1 MSTMVGISLGAL
13 KNLVKGHEEIHEFIE
28 HLVDEPLELPVE
40 EFEPLD
46 VRQPGVEL
54 EGVNAQAL
62 EFDGHV
68 DNEYRDDFSN
78 FGGHA
83 SDDYRPNFSQNGG
96 HDNEVDANHGEP
108 NEVHADHGEP
118 IVVDA
123 KQVYARRP
131 GKEPVA
137 EDQQQDPV
145 DKQREESS
153 ETEGNDLEDEPQMQP
168 MNIGEDSTD
177 SWDNE
182 TDKVEFE
189 LGQMGAGIMNSDYE
203 SKELLSLDESS
214 FDSDHC
220 DASSDDDN
228 LAADEVG
235 SSIRRSRFP
244 IFKLVAKA
252 EHIRFEKDMLFI
264 SPKQFKKV
272 ITDYAVHGG
281 KASKAREKAQDVVD
295 EAYTAQFNQLWEY
308 YEELRRCSLRS
319 IVLMKVHTVNDGGN
333 SSLPGN
339 ANQVGR
345 ITSKATKKGNANNP
359 TAGPPTSNA
368 EPTIHSAPPTSNA
381 NVFTSAP
388 QPSIDIQPN
397 PRQKRQK
404 RRRAITSKILNAIRN
419 VAIYME
425 AMRLSGVHDT
435 TSTGLSEQKHVV
447 GPLFFKLPPVDTEL
461 DSMNSDH
468 EDEV

>member
-46 VRQPGVEL
+46 VRQRGVEL

-62 EFDGHV
+62 EYKDDNDNDNEYGFGNDEYRDDFSQFDGHV
-68 DNEYRDDFSN
+68 DNEYRDDFLN

-108 NEVHADHGEP
+108 NEVHANHGEP

-131 GKEPVA
+131 SKEPVA

-153 ETEGNDLEDEPQMQP
+153 EIEGNDLEDEPQMQP

-189 LGQMGAGIMNSDYE
+189 PGQMGTAGIMNSDYE

-244 IFKLVAKA
+244 IFKLVAKTK
-252 EHIRFEKDMLFI
+252 HIRFEKDMLFI

-281 KASKAREKAQDVVD
+281 WSIKFVKNDLVRTKVRCQLGCKFVAYLAKVSREKSYRLKTLNMEHICTRSYKNPRCTTSYIGKKLVKKVRKKPDIKLKDIQDAVH
-295 EAYTAQFNQLWEY
+295 EKLW
-308 YEELRRCSLRS
+308 
-319 IVLMKVHTVNDGGN
+319 
-333 SSLPGN
+333 N

-345 ITSKATKKGNANNP
+345 ITRKATKKGNANNP

-388 QPSIDIQPN
+388 QP
-397 PRQKRQK
+397 
-404 RRRAITSKILNAIRN
+404 
-419 VAIYME
+419 
-425 AMRLSGVHDT
+425 
-435 TSTGLSEQKHVV
+435 
-447 GPLFFKLPPVDTEL
+447 
-461 DSMNSDH
+461 
-468 EDEV
+468 